1 MKKKR
6 RKIKKKPVIILAI
19 CIVFVV
25 GFSLFINSFRSV
37 SSKSVPVQIEVAE
50 GQNYYSLAN
59 TLKEKGLIRST
70 FSYKLYLKTQNL
82 SPLKKGVYQLN
93 KNMDLKTLIHSLSGD
108 EKFNTGE
115 IDILFKE
122 GKNMRQIA
130 SIIAQNTNH
139 TEEEVFALLKDE
151 TYLNSLI
158 QTYWFLTDEIKNP
171 SIYYSLEGY
180 LLPDTYRFVNMDV
193 EIKDIFKKMLDN
205 MNQKLTPYQAQ
216 IEASPYSFHQLLT
229 VASMA
234 ELEASTVSD
243 RANVAR
249 VFYNRLNSKMA
260 LGSDV
265 TTYYGAKINLG
276 ERDLYM
282 KEIQE
287 ANAYNTRS
295 AKSAGTLPVGP
306 ISNPGIATIAACI
319 NPPANNYYYF
329 VADKNMKV
337 YFNVTSKQHDATIK
351 DLKQKGLWFTW

>member
-6 RKIKKKPVIILAI
+6 RLKKKPIIILVV
-19 CIVFVV
+19 CLVFIVGLTMFV
-25 GFSLFINSFRSV
+25 NSFRAV
-37 SSKSVPVQIEVAE
+37 SKESVPVLIEVTE
-50 GQNYYSLAN
+50 GQNYYSLAS

-82 SPLKKGVYQLN
+82 SPLKKGNYHLN
-93 KNMDLKTLIHSLSGD
+93 KNMDLKTLLHSLAGD

-130 SIIAQNTNH
+130 KIIADNTNH
-139 TEEEVFALLKDE
+139 TEEEVFSLLRDE

-180 LLPDTYRFVNMDV
+180 LLPDTYRFASMDV
-193 EIKDIFKKMLDN
+193 EVKDIFKKMLDN
-205 MNQKLTPYQAQ
+205 MDKKLAPYQQQ

-243 RANVAR
+243 RAAVAR
-249 VFYNRLNSKMA
+249 VFYNRFNSKMA

-295 AKSAGTLPVGP
+295 VKSAGKLPVGP

-329 VADKNMKV
+329 VADKNKKV
-337 YFNVTSKQHDATIK
+337 YFNVTSKQHDATIA
-351 DLKQKGLWFTW
+351 DLKKKGLWFTW